1 LIFQGAIE
9 PMQVD
14 AAPEENE
21 NVEEEQYSVEN
32 VTMVII
38 EKYSDSTYN

>member
-1 LIFQGAIE
+1 MFLQGPAE

-21 NVEEEQYSVEN
+21 NVEEEFH
-32 VTMVII
+32 II
-38 EKYSDSTYN
+38 ENTALVSYSRY